1 MLAKLAR
8 DLANRVYERYKPAL
22 AAAARR
28 TEEGRAASAFSR
40 CVALTDGGRLDD
52 ARACYEK
59 LLEIDPGNALACNNL
74 GIIHQG
80 QGAPAKG
87 AALFREAIR
96 LDPSRPQPY
105 VNLGNILQ
113 DDRDLAGALLQY
125 DAAIR
130 LDPTLASA
138 RYGRATALLALGRFE
153 EGWKDFEWRSHFSG
167 AARPPADFQPTRWD
181 GSQDIAGKRILLR
194 AEQGFGD
201 ALQFVRYASFVAAR
215 GGEVSVECPRPLA
228 SLLRTVPG
236 VRTVTAAGDPL
247 PDVDYEIALMSL
259 PLAFATS
266 ADSIPANAPYVEA
279 DAGAVAAWRA
289 RLGAHCD
296 GLKVGI
302 AWSGNPTPAA
312 PQHARSLPVEYL
324 ADLTRLRGCT
334 FFSLQKG
341 EASKEA
347 AMLRKRGVNL
357 HDFTSDLNDFSDTA
371 AHISALDVVVSVD
384 TAVAHLAG
392 ALAKPVLVAL
402 PFSADWRWRA
412 SGATT
417 PWYPTMH
424 LFRQPVPGD
433 WRHVVDALKRALE
446 ARVA

>member
-8 DLANRVYERYKPAL
+8 DLANRVYRRYKPAL
-22 AAAARR
+22 VAAARG
-28 TEEGRAASAFSR
+28 TEGARAASAFSR

-59 LLEIDPGNALACNNL
+59 LLEIDPANALACNNL

-80 QGAPAKG
+80 QGAPAKA

-105 VNLGNILQ
+105 VNLGNVLQ
-113 DDRDLAGALLQY
+113 DERELAAALLQY

-130 LDPTLASA
+130 LDPALASA
-138 RYGRATALLALGRFE
+138 RYGRATALLALGRFA
-153 EGWKDFEWRSHFSG
+153 EGWKEFEWRSHFSG
-167 AARPPADFQPTRWD
+167 AAHPAAEPKRWD

-201 ALQFVRYASFVAAR
+201 TLQFVRYASLVAAR
-215 GGEVSVECPRPLA
+215 GGEVSVECPRPLQ

-236 VRTVTAAGDPL
+236 VRTVSAAGDPL
-247 PDVDYEIALMSL
+247 PGFDYEIALMSL

-279 DAGAVAAWRA
+279 EAGAVAEWRA

-312 PQHARSLPVEYL
+312 AQHARSLPVEYV
-324 ADLTRLRGCT
+324 ADLARLRGCT

-341 EASKEA
+341 AASKEA

-392 ALAKPVLVAL
+392 ALAKPVFVAL

-424 LFRQPVPGD
+424 LCRQPAPGD
-433 WRHVVDALKRALE
+433 WRHVVDELKRALE

>member
-1 MLAKLAR
+1 MLAKFAR
-8 DLANRVYERYKPAL
+8 DLAYRVYQRYKPAL
-22 AAAARR
+22 AAAGHRA
-28 TEEGRAASAFSR
+28 EGARAASAFSR
-40 CVALTDGGRLDD
+40 CVALTDSGRLDD
-52 ARACYEK
+52 ARVCYEK
-59 LLEIDPGNALACNNL
+59 LLEMDPANALACNNL

-80 QGAPAKG
+80 QGAPAKA
-87 AALFREAIR
+87 AALFHEAIR

-105 VNLGNILQ
+105 VNLGNVLQ

-130 LDPTLASA
+130 LEPALESA

-153 EGWKDFEWRSHFSG
+153 EGWKELEWRAHFSG
-167 AARPPADFQPTRWD
+167 GALSRGDLKRWD

-201 ALQFVRYASFVAAR
+201 ALQFVRYASLVAAR
-215 GGEVSVECPRPLA
+215 GGDVSVECPRPLQ
-228 SLLRTVPG
+228 SLVRTVPG
-236 VRTVTAAGDPL
+236 VRTVIAAGEPT
-247 PDVDYEIALMSL
+247 PDFDYEIALMSL

-266 ADSIPANAPYVEA
+266 ADSIPASVPYVEA
-279 DAGAVAAWRA
+279 EVGAVADWHA

-312 PQHARSLPVEYL
+312 APHARSLPVEYL
-324 ADLTRLRGCT
+324 ADLARLRGCT

-341 EASKEA
+341 EAAKEA
-347 AMLRKRGVNL
+347 AMLRNRGVNL
-357 HDFTSDLNDFSDTA
+357 HDFTSDLHDFSDTA
-371 AHISALDVVVSVD
+371 AHISALDAVVSVD

-392 ALAKPVLVAL
+392 ALAKPVFVAL

-412 SGATT
+412 SGAAT

-424 LFRQPVPGD
+424 LFRQPAPGD
-433 WRHVVDALKRALE
+433 WRHVVEELKRALE

>member
-1 MLAKLAR
+1 MLAKFAR
-8 DLANRVYERYKPAL
+8 DLAYRVYQRYKPAL
-22 AAAARR
+22 AAGYRA
-28 TEEGRAASAFSR
+28 EGARAASAFSR
-40 CVALTDGGRLDD
+40 CVALTDGGRLDE
-52 ARACYEK
+52 ARACYET
-59 LLEIDPGNALACNNL
+59 LLEMEPSNALACNNL

-80 QGAPAKG
+80 QGAPAKA
-87 AALFREAIR
+87 AALFHEAIR

-105 VNLGNILQ
+105 VNLGNVLQ

-130 LDPTLASA
+130 LDPALPSA

-153 EGWKDFEWRSHFSG
+153 EGWRDFEWRAHFSG
-167 AARPPADFQPTRWD
+167 ALARQDLHPKRWD
-181 GSQDIAGKRILLR
+181 GSQAIAGKRILLR

-201 ALQFVRYASFVAAR
+201 TLQFVRYASLVAAR

-236 VRTVTAAGDPL
+236 VRTVIAAGEPL
-247 PDVDYEIALMSL
+247 PDCDYEIALMSL

-266 ADSIPANAPYVEA
+266 AESIPASVPYVEA
-279 DAGAVAAWRA
+279 DAGAVADWHA

-312 PQHARSLPVEYL
+312 AQHARSLPVEYL
-324 ADLTRLRGCT
+324 ADLTCLRGCT

-341 EASKEA
+341 DASKEA

-357 HDFTSDLNDFSDTA
+357 HDFTSDLNNFSDTA

-392 ALAKPVLVAL
+392 ALAKPAFVAL

-412 SGATT
+412 SGAAT
-417 PWYPTMH
+417 PWYPTMR
-424 LFRQPVPGD
+424 LFRQPAPGD
-433 WRHVVDALKRALE
+433 WRHVVEELKRALE